1 MATVAAP
8 AQNIYFTRDPAQIAQ
23 EKYSSQTWN
32 ERYAYITMVAF
43 TALAI
48 VANIFLAPSALPLTL
63 LAFNVGVLSAAS
75 NLVLPFVL
83 GWFEEAKK
91 FKAQGD
97 KETAIAAKLQEL
109 RAMQPD
115 AIIEQFT
122 NLDVTIR
129 NLPSS
134 SLQQAPELALLA
146 RVIYRDKQ
154 AEDFTAAAARLK
166 TENKFRES
174 LQAEESAAKAAAK
187 AAFFSSLI
195 DKPTRAG
202 KFKEHF
208 AWVDQTIEERAF
220 RNIYRDA
227 VGDRLVQTR
236 GPSPQFLNIQ
246 DTKRETAGDL
256 GRQMNRML
264 TPAPSVAV

>member
-8 AQNIYFTRDPAQIAQ
+8 AQNIYFTRDPAQVAQ

-91 FKAQGD
+91 FKTQGD
-97 KETAIAAKLQEL
+97 KETAIAHKLQEL

-115 AIIEQFT
+115 AIIEQFN
-122 NLDVTIR
+122 NLDVPIR

-134 SLQQAPELALLA
+134 NLQQAPELAILA
-146 RVIYRDKQ
+146 RILYRDKQ

-174 LQAEESAAKAAAK
+174 LQAEQSAARAAVKAAY
-187 AAFFSSLI
+187 FSSLI
-195 DKPTRAG
+195 GQPTRAG

-208 AWVDQTIEERAF
+208 AWVEQTIEERAF
-220 RNIYRDA
+220 RNVYQHETGKQIA
-227 VGDRLVQTR
+227 QTR
-236 GPSPQFLNIQ
+236 GPSPQFLTVEDVKN
-246 DTKRETAGDL
+246 ETIGDL
-256 GRQMNRML
+256 GRQMNAML
-264 TPAPSVAV
+264 TPATSVTV

>member
-1 MATVAAP
+1 MATVAHP
-8 AQNIYFTRDPAQIAQ
+8 PKIFTLLEIPRRSRRKNIPDKRGTSAMRTSPCWPLRPLRSWQ
-23 EKYSSQTWN
+23 
-32 ERYAYITMVAF
+32 
-43 TALAI
+43 
-48 VANIFLAPSALPLTL
+48 IFLAPTALPLTL

-97 KETAIAAKLQEL
+97 KETAIAHKLQEL

-115 AIIEQFT
+115 AIIEQFN

-134 SLQQAPELALLA
+134 SLQQAPELAVLA

-174 LQAEESAAKAAAK
+174 LQAEESAAKASAK

-227 VGDRLVQTR
+227 ERRPARANTR
-236 GPSPQFLNIQ
+236 
-246 DTKRETAGDL
+246 T
-256 GRQMNRML
+256 L
-264 TPAPSVAV
+264 TSIFECRRH